1 MISVPPL
8 FSTLTRSISFI
19 FAFDLSALHLSSQT
33 HHSHDLQLK
42 NSSLESARTND
53 PDLQH
58 SDSSTETASTSM
70 PAAQHQDSLFFR
82 LPLELRYIIYN
93 YAFDCRHVGFTFQK
107 SRASIDPLICLCQV
121 SQQVRIEVQALVA
134 DSKLCLS
141 ASIRSDGAAARP
153 YLAYTMSH
161 GTRDLSTKI
170 VAPASWLWFD
180 QDAPHGFNFWNI
192 MLSFTSAKKTL
203 NPVIA
208 DINLRKRTVRLL
220 GLVKAERRGDCLD
233 HIFKPFRDPSG
244 LAVQALEQPLIA
256 AIQAAG
262 KSVDLEGFTFQEI
275 RQLVKHA
282 VLPGR
287 EHFERLDKFLKAP
300 LLPNV

>member
-1 MISVPPL
+1 M
-8 FSTLTRSISFI
+8 
-19 FAFDLSALHLSSQT
+19 
-33 HHSHDLQLK
+33 DLQLK

-70 PAAQHQDSLFFR
+70 PAAQHQGWSIRFVSVMIIGTNHFLDSLFFR

-141 ASIRSDGAAARP
+141 AFIRSDGAAARP

-192 MLSFTSAKKTL
+192 MLSFTSAKKTS

-233 HIFKPFRDPSG
+233 HIFEPFQDPSG

-287 EHFERLDKFLKAP
+287 EHFESLDKFLEAP